1 METSAIKFPENV
13 LIIDVYFLN
22 TLIADMEKYYKEK
35 LQRPIENVNIPYL
48 LDYLMLDMGV
58 RDKENKCLVIWVY
71 DAYSEKLAL
80 ANPNDIATELNGKG
94 FDDNIGYFEMIGAP
108 CKDLVTRKDLA
119 LNILELTKESKE
131 IKRLGVLSE
140 VSSYDEEVHAKLSE
154 MKDKETYTF
163 VLDPTKYAQTES
175 SKAESALFPILAGMG
190 IQGNEL

>member
-58 RDKENKCLVIWVY
+58 RGKENKCMVIWIY
-71 DAYSEKLAL
+71 DADSEKLAL
-80 ANPNDIATELNGKG
+80 ANPNDIAAELNGKG

-119 LNILELTKESKE
+119 LNILELIKESKE
-131 IKRLGVLSE
+131 VKRIGVLPEASE
-140 VSSYDEEVHAKLSE
+140 YDEEAHAKLNE
-154 MKDKETYTF
+154 MKDKETHTF
-163 VLDPTKYAQTES
+163 VLDPKSYAQTER
-175 SKAESALFPILAGMG
+175 SKADSALFPILAGMG
-190 IQGNEL
+190 VQGNEL